1 MPTRLQEGD
10 QVTDTRG
17 TRPRAGG
24 RGREAC
30 GQQATT
36 AGSAARPWHWERPA
50 GAGQAGHPV
59 SDRPQDRS
67 SPPPPRVLGILCH
80 NGRREEH
87 RACLLPRRD
96 PFPSGRSMS
105 QGQRGEQSPAG
116 CSAEAPAVAAGGPAP
131 APGPL
136 QPPSPRPQNADF
148 SLCSSES
155 TDTLTVTALCGKLH
169 VADGTYNRILSLRS
183 CFLREET
190 YQKPLT
196 VVTSGDQDQREE
208 KPSSPLYIPSTTNFL
223 G

>member
-1 MPTRLQEGD
+1 MPTRLQDGD

-17 TRPRAGG
+17 ARPRAGG

-36 AGSAARPWHWERPA
+36 AGSAARPRSWERPA

-59 SDRPQDRS
+59 SDPAQGHS
-67 SPPPPRVLGILCH
+67 CSPPPRVLGTLCH
-80 NGRREEH
+80 SGRRTGTQ
-87 RACLLPRRD
+87 
-96 PFPSGRSMS
+96 GRPAAT
-105 QGQRGEQSPAG
+105 QGSFSIRTKHEPGTARCQSPAG

-148 SLCSSES
+148 FLCSSES

-169 VADGTYNRILSLRS
+169 VADSTYNRILSLRS

-208 KPSSPLYIPSTTNFL
+208 KPSSPLYILSTTNSL